1 MELSTQ
7 AGAPF
12 FSVVIPAWNRQHLIA
27 RTINSC
33 LAQDF
38 SDFEVVVVD
47 DGSSDDTRGAV
58 AAFSDPRIRYVW
70 QENAGASAARNRGA
84 AEARGL
90 YVAFLDSDDEFL
102 PGKLSAFHA
111 AIASAGDA
119 ALCWYSPLWFHR
131 GDGNRLLKPARA
143 IGADE
148 RVGDYLFAGEGL
160 MQTSTLVIPRD
171 LFLTVGFDAD
181 LRTLEDLDLCL
192 RIEAAGGQFR
202 MLPGP
207 QVVWYDD
214 TPVGRLSYTVTP
226 DHVLGWAAQ
235 ARGLMSARARAGFLA
250 RYAAPGLIRQNPLR
264 AIGMLGRGVTTGGLS
279 APRAGSLLL
288 RGIAPGAYGR
298 LRDALVQRR
307 ARA

>member
-1 MELSTQ
+1 MADAID

-12 FSVVIPAWNRQHLIA
+12 FSIVIPAWNRQALIG

-38 SDFEVVVVD
+38 ADFEIVVVD
-47 DGSSDDTRGAV
+47 DGSSDDTCGAV
-58 AAFSDPRIRYVW
+58 MAFGDPRIRYVW
-70 QENAGASAARNRGA
+70 QANAGASAARNRGG
-84 AEARGL
+84 AEARGQYL
-90 YVAFLDSDDEFL
+90 AFLDSDDEFL

-111 AIASAGDA
+111 AIAAAGPGY
-119 ALCWYSPLWFHR
+119 CWYSPLWFHR
-131 GDGNRLLKPARA
+131 GDGNRLAKPTRA
-143 IGADE
+143 IGE
-148 RVGDYLFAGEGL
+148 GEPVGDYLFAAEGL

-171 LFLTVGFDAD
+171 LFLKVGFDPA

-192 RIEAAGGQFR
+192 RLEAAGGRFR
-202 MLPGP
+202 MVDGP

-226 DHVLGWAAQ
+226 DHVLAWAGQ
-235 ARGLMSARARAGFLA
+235 ARGLMTPRARAGFLA
-250 RYAAPGLIRQNPLR
+250 RHAAPGLLR
-264 AIGMLGRGVTTGGLS
+264 SRPIAAIGMLGRAVVAGGLS

-298 LRDALVQRR
+298 LRDALVRRR
-307 ARA
+307 AGA